1 MIITKGMED
10 TTFYSEFMSDELRS
24 KKEVLKRIDKKI
36 ARYKKEANEDRNT
49 PAAFYSLLDSLLK
62 TFKSRIN
69 EAVLFDTLPEW
80 WVYRYSLEY
89 DRFVLSMEH
98 IKSIEFDDESGQFRC
113 SYTDAEYPL
122 IGFEF
127 KTLSAGEYAELYG
140 VGDGTVRQWIRRGK
154 LRTATK
160 VGNEWRIPVLTA
172 PPRRGYDG
180 AQYKWDKDIEDL
192 PEEYSYLNDYTL
204 ATFFPDLQDK
214 NLYHVLFVSKKTV
227 SGDDTSNNL
236 ELTMDSKEREK
247 LELIMIARPEVRY
260 CLSY

>member
-98 IKSIEFDDESGQFRC
+98 IKSIVYDDESGQFRC

-160 VGNEWRIPVLTA
+160 VGNAIDRLFILKIRP
-172 PPRRGYDG
+172 
-180 AQYKWDKDIEDL
+180 I
-192 PEEYSYLNDYTL
+192 
-204 ATFFPDLQDK
+204 
-214 NLYHVLFVSKKTV
+214 HVFISL
-227 SGDDTSNNL
+227 
-236 ELTMDSKEREK
+236 
-247 LELIMIARPEVRY
+247 
-260 CLSY
+260 